1 MWIID
6 DSVRELVSRI
16 DNCESGHKLDELL
29 LSLVALLKE
38 RCLHPEVTA
47 RYAQYVSSSCSGAS
61 SPCPAVG
68 SGDDSTLALSRH
80 PLAQLP
86 VDEDGYIVG
95 FDPLTQEAEFVE
107 CWQRYGIVVGANVV
121 DATLCRAVVERM
133 HELML
138 AASEGACDLAKPDTW
153 DSIPTDGAAVPIVSR
168 GFFEIYHDDVI
179 AAIRQSVRVYL
190 HYVLIWGRADLW
202 VTFDRLG
209 IKLPGHV
216 EGKGLPLHVD
226 QNPNVHPQFRTVQ
239 GVLTL
244 VDCPSERGTFVGVPG
259 SREYFSVYGGMAKNK
274 GEYVELD
281 LSHPLSGTLSANAQL
296 CPLRAGRLISWDSRT
311 THANSENVS
320 DETRFVAYIAFG
332 PQRQDDEAACAARA
346 DGFTSGLGSNVR
358 DALMHASK
366 KPRYTD
372 QARLAALRRVEQLTS
387 LGRLI
392 YGQDKYL

>member
-6 DSVRELVSRI
+6 DSVRELVLRI
-16 DNCESGHKLDELL
+16 DNCRSGPMLDELL
-29 LSLVALLKE
+29 LSLVAMLKE
-38 RCLHPEVTA
+38 RCAEPAVIERYA
-47 RYAQYVSSSCSGAS
+47 RYASACVEDVSACSTDALVRS
-61 SPCPAVG
+61 LSQNP
-68 SGDDSTLALSRH
+68 LSR
-80 PLAQLP
+80 LP
-86 VDEDGYIVG
+86 VDSEGYIVG
-95 FDPLTQEAEFVE
+95 FDPLTEEAEFVE
-107 CWQRYGIVVGANVV
+107 CWQRHGIVVGASVV
-121 DATLCRAVVERM
+121 DAAMCARVVERM
-133 HELML
+133 HELLL
-138 AASEGACDLAKPDTW
+138 AVSEGACDLAVASTW
-153 DSIPTDGAAVPIVSR
+153 ERMPSDSESVPIISR
-168 GFFEIYHDDVI
+168 GFFEIYHDDAI

-202 VTFDRLG
+202 TTFDRLG
-209 IKLPGHV
+209 VKLPGHV

-226 QNPNVHPQFRTVQ
+226 QNPNVHPHFRTVQ
-239 GVLTL
+239 GVLAL
-244 VDCPSERGTFVGVPG
+244 VDCPSARGTFVGVPG

-392 YGQDKYL
+392 YGLDKYS